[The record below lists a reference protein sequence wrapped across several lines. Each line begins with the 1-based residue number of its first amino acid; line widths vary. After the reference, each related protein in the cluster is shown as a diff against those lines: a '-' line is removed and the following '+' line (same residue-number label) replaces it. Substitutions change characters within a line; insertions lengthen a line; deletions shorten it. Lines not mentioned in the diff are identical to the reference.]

1 MEVIEAMMGE
11 SSGAFR
17 LQCECPGLKE
27 NRGELRGWV
36 GRLAGLLQVKG
47 RESRHTGQCIGM
59 RLSDGF

>member
-1 MEVIEAMMGE
+1 MKVIEIMMGE
-11 SSGAFR
+11 SSGTFR

-36 GRLAGLLQVKG
+36 GRLVGLQVKG

-59 RLSDGF
+59 RLSDEF